1 MSTLSKVK
9 DFAAGVITIISM
21 VVFTLALF
29 YVIHISQTDASSTLN
44 INNNQ
49 SEEPVLVPVVKE
61 TKNTAKSASPVKK
74 QSVPKNYPATLSIPG
89 ISVNAKVQH
98 VGVTS
103 KGNMAVPSNYSDVGW
118 YRNGTIPGELGTAVF
133 DGHLNNSLGIPAV
146 FGKLSQVSIGD
157 EITVKTHGGKTL
169 NFVVTDIAVYDYDD
183 PKAAEAIFAHEGK
196 SLIRLITCDGS
207 WLSDKKTYGKR
218 LVVTA
223 EFAD

>member
-1 MSTLSKVK
+1 MSTLSKIK
-9 DFAAGVITIISM
+9 DFVAGVITITSM

-29 YVIHISQTDASSTLN
+29 YAIHISPTDASSTLN

-49 SEEPVLVPVVKE
+49 TEGPVLEPVVNE
-61 TKNTAKSASPVKK
+61 TRSTAKSAAPVKK
-74 QSVPKNYPATLSIPG
+74 QTVPKNYPATLSISS

-118 YRNGTIPGELGTAVF
+118 YRYGTIPGEIGTAVF
-133 DGHLNNSLGIPAV
+133 DGHLDNALGFPAV
-146 FGKLSQVSIGD
+146 FGRLSKVSIGD
-157 EITVKTHGGKTL
+157 EVIVKTHGGKTL
-169 NFVVTDIAVYDYDD
+169 SFVVTNVTVYEYDD
-183 PKAAEAIFAHEGK
+183 PLARDAIFAHEGK
-196 SLIRLITCDGS
+196 SLIRLITCDGN

-223 EFAD
+223 ELVN